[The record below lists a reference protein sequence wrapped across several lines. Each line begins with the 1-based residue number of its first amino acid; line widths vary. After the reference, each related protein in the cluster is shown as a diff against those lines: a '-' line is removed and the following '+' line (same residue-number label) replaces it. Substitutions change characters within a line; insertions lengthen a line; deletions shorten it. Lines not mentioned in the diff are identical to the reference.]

1 MKVSKIEEELY
12 QDGAKNKARQGA
24 LNLLA
29 ESDNVE
35 VIIKAT
41 GLSRDTIEELRKQ
54 LH

>member
-1 MKVSKIEEELY
+1 MSKIAEELY
-12 QDGAKNKARQGA
+12 QDGADNKGREVA

-29 ESDNVE
+29 EGVNVD
-35 VIIKAT
+35 VIIKVT